1 MFRLKFT
8 VLLPIV
14 PIGAASTTAG
24 FLMHK
29 AENFP
34 LSPTGGSIWLW
45 LWVPLLLA
53 SIMVVGGT
61 LAGYRGDS
69 PHLFLLTIPF
79 IVLVGV
85 GLSWMVRRR
94 HIRLN
99 NRELQITATL
109 YTRKVAVEAIDLSQA
124 RVVSLDEHTHLK
136 PRLKT
141 TGFSVPGFHAGY
153 FRLRNLTKAF
163 CLITDRTRVLSLPL
177 RDGGLILLSPEQPR
191 ALLDRL
197 RELADIPGRR

>member
-1 MFRLKFT
+1 MQKL
-8 VLLPIV
+8 
-14 PIGAASTTAG
+14 
-24 FLMHK
+24 
-29 AENFP
+29 EDFP
-34 LSPTGGSIWLW
+34 LSPTSRSTWLW
-45 LWVPLLLA
+45 LWVPLLF
-53 SIMVVGGT
+53 SGVVLMGG
-61 LAGYRGDS
+61 LLSGYRGS
-69 PHLFLLTIPF
+69 VLHIPLLAIPS

-94 HIRLN
+94 HIRLD

-109 YTRKVAVEAIDLSQA
+109 YKRKVAVEAIDLAQA

-136 PRLKT
+136 PRFKT
-141 TGFSVPGFHAGY
+141 NGFSVPGFHAGH

-177 RDGGLILLSPEQPR
+177 RDGGLILLSPEKPR
-191 ALLDRL
+191 VLLERL